1 MKKIIIFAF
10 ISAFFLSLA
19 ICPALA
25 QDNFL
30 DLSNQE
36 GFKNNEVPGALGQTG
51 DPVDVR
57 TMASRIINIALSFLG
72 IIFFILTVY
81 AGFKWMTASGNE
93 DQVNEAKKLLTQ
105 AVIGLLIVLASY
117 SISVFILKN
126 IFEKS
131 AEVKI
136 L

>member
-19 ICPALA
+19 VSPALA
-25 QDNFL
+25 QNNFL
-30 DLSNQE
+30 NLSNQE
-36 GFKNNEVPGALGQTG
+36 GFKNSEVPRALGQTN

-57 TMASRIINIALSFLG
+57 TMSSRIINISLSFLG

-81 AGFKWMTASGNE
+81 AGFKWMTAAGNE
-93 DQVNEAKKLLTQ
+93 DQVGEARKLLTQ
-105 AVIGLLIVLASY
+105 AVIGLLIILASY
-117 SISVFILKN
+117 SISVFVLKN

-131 AEVKI
+131 AEVRI